1 MKKGDVWIGIIL
13 IGLLA
18 VFFVPRWL
26 DLGPSQ
32 TGNLYA
38 KITVDGELYQ
48 MVELT
53 EEAQEIRIESK
64 HGLNILKIFN
74 HGAIMVEADCP
85 DKLCMTFG
93 FVNKVGQSIVCLPHR
108 VLVEIVGE
116 MGESGDGVDA
126 VVQ

>member
-26 DLGPSQ
+26 DSEPSQ

-38 KITVDGELYQ
+38 KITVDGELYR

-53 EEAQEIRIESK
+53 EEEQEIRIESK
-64 HGLNILKIFN
+64 YGFNVLKVFN
-74 HGAIMVEADCP
+74 RGAIMVDADCP
-85 DKLCMTFG
+85 DKLCLTFG
-93 FVNKVGQSIVCLPHR
+93 FVDRVGQSIVCLPHR
-108 VLVEIVGE
+108 VLVEIVSNVN
-116 MGESGDGVDA
+116 ESGDGVDA